1 MRPMRGQPTKDRTII
16 DGFDALLV
24 LSKSA
29 PYTGT
34 SHEPSPRPDPEISFT
49 SHDDSTASARVAAE
63 ELSEGE
69 LEEDVMDISRSD
81 ADEGEISDHSPE
93 QMAVDQDKQSLV
105 DDEESYEPSSD
116 IITAR
121 QPEPPIDTAHPVFN
135 DDRRA
140 NEYGLDV
147 VTDVPMDDAVFKT
160 TTEEPNS
167 SEDFASSGNTQDET
181 GLQYQKF
188 SVAND
193 SDLDDYEPP
202 EPASVEEDSA
212 LQPMSVNNSSH
223 ASVSASGLDQD
234 NTELKHHSEPLP
246 GLRDHLTPSNT
257 AAKTDSQ
264 EV

>member
-1 MRPMRGQPTKDRTII
+1 MRGQPTKERTII

-29 PYTGT
+29 PYIGT
-34 SHEPSPRPDPEISFT
+34 SHEPSLRPDAELSFA
-49 SHDDSTASARVAAE
+49 SREDSTASARVAAE

-81 ADEGEISDHSPE
+81 ADEGEISDHSPD

-121 QPEPPIDTAHPVFN
+121 QPEPPIDTSQPGFN
-135 DDRRA
+135 DRRA
-140 NEYGLDV
+140 DEYGLDV
-147 VTDVPMDDAVFKT
+147 VSDVPMVDASFKT

-167 SEDFASSGNTQDET
+167 SEEFASSGNTQDET
-181 GLQYQKF
+181 GSQYQKF

-212 LQPMSVNNSSH
+212 LQPMSVNSSH
-223 ASVSASGLDQD
+223 ASGSASGLDQG
-234 NTELKHHSEPLP
+234 NTELEHYPESLP
-246 GLRDHLTPSNT
+246 GLRDHPTPSDT
-257 AAKTDSQ
+257 AAKTDPQ